1 MSPCIERHLN
11 QLLAPVI
18 PARKGSRAPPL
29 EVSTVQLVTDA
40 QLQHQCDGRHPL
52 KEGRETSMLY
62 LLRFLD
68 DHTSRG
74 QSDKRTS
81 PMEVDT
87 DALELTYV
95 EILSLDFAENLLAAT

>member
-1 MSPCIERHLN
+1 MQFHVYLHYMKNLIFSL
-11 QLLAPVI
+11 
-18 PARKGSRAPPL
+18 RKP
-29 EVSTVQLVTDA
+29 STRV
-40 QLQHQCDGRHPL
+40 

-74 QSDKRTS
+74 QSDRRTS

-87 DALELTYV
+87 DALELTYA

>member
-1 MSPCIERHLN
+1 
-11 QLLAPVI
+11 
-18 PARKGSRAPPL
+18 
-29 EVSTVQLVTDA
+29 
-40 QLQHQCDGRHPL
+40 
-52 KEGRETSMLY
+52 MLY

-87 DALELTYV
+87 GALELTYV